1 MTAPHLIESMFRLMH
16 SFKSR
21 LAAELEAEGL
31 RIAPTHMKILKMI
44 AAMEECTAQRI
55 AQTIH
60 RDKAQVNRVVQEL
73 VAQEMIER
81 KPNPADKRSQLL
93 LLSDKGDAALK
104 SMNAVENRVLC
115 RMTHGVEM
123 ENQKVFIALAEQLRS
138 NLLSGDE

>member
-1 MTAPHLIESMFRLMH
+1 MTAPHLIESMFQLVR

-21 LAAELEAEGL
+21 LAAELETEGL
-31 RIAPTHMKILKMI
+31 RIAPTHMKIIKMI
-44 AAMEECTAQRI
+44 VAVEECTAQRI

-93 LLSDKGDAALK
+93 QLSDKGEAALK

-115 RMTHGVEM
+115 RMTHGIKI
-123 ENQKVFIALAEQLRS
+123 ENQKAFIALAEQLCS
-138 NLLSGDE
+138 NLS